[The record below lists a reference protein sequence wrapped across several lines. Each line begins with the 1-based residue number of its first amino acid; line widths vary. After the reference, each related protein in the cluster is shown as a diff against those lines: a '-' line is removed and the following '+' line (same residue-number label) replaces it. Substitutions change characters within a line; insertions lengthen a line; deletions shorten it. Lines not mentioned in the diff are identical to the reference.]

1 FAHQD
6 VPFDAIVDR
15 LNPVRTQAHHPL
27 VQVLFAWQNI
37 TLPDL
42 RLPGLDISPLR
53 ADTLTARM
61 DLTFS
66 LRERVDDAG
75 RPAGIGGVVEYRT
88 DVYDA
93 GTVERLMDR
102 WQRLLITLLADTARP
117 VLWAD
122 LLDERE
128 QVRLDVLGHRSV
140 LSEAADD
147 PSIPQL
153 FAQQVRRR
161 PDDAALTF
169 EGRSWTYNELDEVST
184 RLAHLLA
191 DQGVGAGDLV
201 ALLLPRSE
209 HTVIAILA
217 LLKLGAAYLPIDVK
231 HPDERVTFVLGD
243 ARPVLVLTTAGL
255 ARRVEASGLPI
266 VDVEDP
272 GTAAQPTTALPLPD
286 SRLLAYVTYTSG
298 TTGVPKGVGI
308 THANVTQMYA
318 PAERSYVPSPD
329 QVWSLFHS
337 YVFDVS
343 VWEMWGALLHG
354 GRLVVVP
361 EHAVHSAD
369 DFHRLLVDEQVTTLN
384 QTPSALE
391 MLAPEGLDRIR
402 TIFVGGEACSA
413 ALVERWAPGRSVI
426 NGYGETE
433 TFYASMSGP
442 LRPGHGA
449 PIGTPVPGDALFVL
463 DAGLRRVP
471 VGVVGELYVAGRS
484 VGRGYVNRPAL
495 TASRFVACPFGP
507 AGSRMYRTG
516 DLVRWNQ
523 DGELEYVGRS
533 DDQVKIRGFRV
544 EPGEVEAALAAVP
557 GVERAAVVVRDTD
570 AGKQL
575 VGYAVPADAAAGL
588 DGGAV
593 RGEVAVRLPE
603 YMVPAAVVVI
613 DALPLT
619 VNGKLDKRALP
630 EPEFSGGV
638 YRAPAS
644 PTEEVLAGI
653 FARVLGLPR
662 VGVDDSFFD
671 LGGNSLSA
679 MRVVA
684 AVRES
689 FDSEVGVRALMEAP
703 TVRRLGLQ
711 LHSWSAADEMPQIVR
726 VCQGTGDPL
735 FCVHPG
741 GGVSWAYRALGSL
754 LKRPVIGIQQT
765 VDDGER
771 PRSVRE
777 MAEQYA
783 DLVQSIKPEGPY
795 DLLGWSFGGVVAHQ
809 MATVLERRGAEVRRL
824 VLLDAAVVESGTTRT
839 PEEEFDEID
848 VLRYFVSKNVDLP
861 DPPELASQEQMVEW
875 IESQSA
881 LGAMIPPAWLIGHV
895 VRNLRYNSE
904 LWHRHTPDVFG
915 GSAVVFRA
923 AYEKSRTSH
932 SRDWTRYVAGP
943 VTEYAVE
950 CGHNDILSTDVVDA
964 YGDRLHAEL
973 EGDADD

>member
-1 FAHQD
+1 M
-6 VPFDAIVDR
+6 PFDALVDR

-27 VQVLFAWQNI
+27 IQVLFAWQNI

-42 RLPGLDISPLR
+42 SLPGLAISPMR

-66 LRERVDDAG
+66 LRERFDDSG

-93 GTVERLMDR
+93 ETVERIVDR
-102 WQRLLITLLADTARP
+102 WQRVLLTLLTDPDRP
-117 VLWAD
+117 VLSID

-128 QVRLDVLGHRSV
+128 RAELDVLGQRSA
-140 LSEAADD
+140 LGEPAND

-153 FAQQVRRR
+153 FAGQVARR
-161 PDDAALTF
+161 PDAVALVF
-169 EGRSWTYNELDEVST
+169 EGRSWTYRELDEAST

-191 DQGVGAGDLV
+191 GRGVGRGDVV

-209 HTVIAILA
+209 HTVTAILA
-217 LLKLGAAYLPIDVK
+217 VLKLGATYLPIDVK

-243 ARPVLVLTTAGL
+243 AAPALVLTTVGL
-255 ARRVEASGLPI
+255 APRVGASGVPV
-266 VDVEDP
+266 VDVAD
-272 GTAAQPTTALPLPD
+272 TALDAQPTTPVPLPD
-286 SRLLAYVTYTSG
+286 ADLLAYITYTSG

-318 PAERSYVPSPD
+318 PSPRAFVPTAD

-361 EHAVHSAD
+361 EAAVQSAD
-369 DFHRLLVDEQVTTLN
+369 DFHRLLVAERVSTVN
-384 QTPSALE
+384 QTPSALD
-391 MLAPEGLDRIR
+391 MLSPDGLDDVR

-413 ALVERWAPGRSVI
+413 ALVDRWAPGRAMI

-442 LRPGHGA
+442 LPPGKGA
-449 PIGTPVPGDALFVL
+449 SIGTPVPGDALFVL
-463 DAGLRRVP
+463 DAGLRRTP

-484 VGRGYVNRPAL
+484 VGLGYVGRAGL
-495 TASRFVACPFGP
+495 TASRFVACPFGV

-516 DLVRWNQ
+516 DLVRWNR
-523 DGELEYVGRS
+523 DGELEFVGRS

-544 EPGEVEAALAAVP
+544 ELGEVEAALGGVA
-557 GVERAAVVVRDTD
+557 GVERAAVTVRETDT
-570 AGKQL
+570 GKQL
-575 VGYAVPADAAAGL
+575 VGYVVPADAATVP
-588 DGGAV
+588 DGGAI
-593 RGEVAVRLPE
+593 RGDLAVRLPE
-603 YMVPAAVVVI
+603 YMVPAAVMVVG
-613 DALPLT
+613 ALPLT

-638 YRAPAS
+638 YRAPSS
-644 PTEEVLAGI
+644 PVEEVLAEI
-653 FARVLGLPR
+653 FARVLEVAR

-671 LGGNSLSA
+671 FGGNSLSA

-684 AVRES
+684 AVREA
-689 FDSEVGVRALMEAP
+689 FDSEIGVRALMEAP
-703 TVRRLGLQ
+703 TVRGLSRQ
-711 LHSWSAADEMPQIVR
+711 LYSWSASDELPQIVNLR
-726 VCQGTGDPL
+726 QGEGDPL
-735 FCVHPG
+735 FCIHPG
-741 GGVSWAYRALGSL
+741 GGVGWAYRALGPVL
-754 LKRPVIGIQQT
+754 RRPIIGIQQT

-771 PRSVRE
+771 PRTVRE

-783 DLVQSIKPEGPY
+783 DLVQSLQPEGPY

-809 MATVLERRGAEVRRL
+809 TATVLERRGAAVRRL
-824 VLLDAAVVESGTTRT
+824 VLLDAALVTSGTTRS
-839 PEEEFDEID
+839 PDEEFDEID

-861 DPPELASQEQMVEW
+861 VPPELTSHEELVDW

-881 LGAMIPPAWLIGHV
+881 LGAAIPPAWLIRHV
-895 VRNLRYNSE
+895 VHNLRFNSE
-904 LWHRHTPDVFG
+904 LWHDHTPDVFG
-915 GSAVVFRA
+915 GTAVVFQA
-923 AYEKSRTSH
+923 AGEKVDPGY
-932 SRDWTRYVAGP
+932 SRDWARYVVGR
-943 VTEYAVE
+943 VTEFDVDCE
-950 CGHNDILSTDVVDA
+950 HNDILSADALGA
-964 YGDRLHAEL
+964 YGDRLKAEL
-973 EGDADD
+973 EGGVDE